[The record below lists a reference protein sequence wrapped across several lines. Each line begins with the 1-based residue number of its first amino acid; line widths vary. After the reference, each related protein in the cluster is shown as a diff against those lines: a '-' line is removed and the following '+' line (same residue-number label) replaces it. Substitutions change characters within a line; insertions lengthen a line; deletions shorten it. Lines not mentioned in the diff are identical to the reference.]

1 MIVERIN
8 NEVVIR
14 LPVYLNFEAMQ
25 RTIDLISL
33 KEVTARSAATQEDI
47 DLLAEEINKGWW
59 AKNRNRFIK

>member
-47 DLLAEEINKGWW
+47 DVLAKEINRGWW